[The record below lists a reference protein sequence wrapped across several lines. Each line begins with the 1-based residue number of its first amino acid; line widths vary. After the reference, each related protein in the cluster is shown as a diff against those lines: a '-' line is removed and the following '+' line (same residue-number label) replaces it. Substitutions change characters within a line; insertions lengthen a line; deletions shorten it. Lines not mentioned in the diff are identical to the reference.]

1 MPDIVRSWSARDQE
15 LQPIRTV
22 LNPQSDLC
30 ISSAPEGHKGAGAVS
45 LKTHIAAFSTG
56 GSSQILS
63 KGTRMKSGSAASFNP
78 RRRCSASE
86 ELKDGPNSLRFQ
98 KPLRLRQ
105 RPAGRSAR
113 FAAPRASLRNGKTG
127 SWEKRKEKREED
139 FCVCGGLLEGTQ
151 VKKLPG
157 PHLGPVVDD
166 IPQLAAESGPVQGE
180 VLP

>member
-86 ELKDGPNSLRFQ
+86 DLEDGPNSLRFQ
-98 KPLRLRQ
+98 KASASQAEASR
-105 RPAGRSAR
+105 AERSVCSTSCIS
-113 FAAPRASLRNGKTG
+113 PQWKNWKLGEKESKTRWT
-127 SWEKRKEKREED
+127 SVED
-139 FCVCGGLLEGTQ
+139 FWRGL
-151 VKKLPG
+151 KKLPA
-157 PHLGPVVDD
+157 PPT
-166 IPQLAAESGPVQGE
+166 SGR
-180 VLP
+180 